1 MADERRAQ
9 RGPPESEL
17 QRRRHRSRV
26 QRELHVQVVLGRRLW
41 RTGWDREGRRSTAA
55 ATAAGTGVRRAGGSD
70 QSGTGRRTRSPR
82 APRRSRAAL
91 SRNDRSRGRSARC
104 PGRVPGCDRRAPDH
118 ASLCGAPAHGRHLAA
133 YHPPDKG
140 ESTTMAT
147 PTLQNYIDGRWLDA
161 SGGETF
167 ENTNPATGELIAN
180 VAKSTVT
187 DVDRAVDAAR
197 RALDGWRLYP
207 APKRGEILYRA
218 GEIMLTRK
226 DDLARQ
232 MTRGV
237 GKVVA
242 EARGDVQEGIDMT
255 YYIAGEGRRQ
265 FGDVVPA
272 ELPSKWAMSMRN
284 PHGVIA
290 AITPWNFPFAIPTW
304 KIMPALILGNTVV
317 FKPASYTPMLAVR
330 LVEILEEAGL
340 PNGVLNLVLGPGGEI
355 GDHLVQH
362 PLVDLVSFT
371 GSSEAGAHIS
381 EIAGRMLKRVSAEL
395 GGKNAIVVLDDADVD
410 LSIEGILWSAFG
422 TSGQRC
428 TAASRVIAHKGVANA
443 VIDKLVARAKKMK
456 MGHGL
461 DAGTDLGPVV
471 SKAAQE
477 KVASYMPIAEKEGAT
492 IATGGRIPTEGALAK
507 GFFDEPTVLI
517 DVKPNMR
524 VAQEEIFGPVT
535 GVIEVNR

>member
-1 MADERRAQ
+1 
-9 RGPPESEL
+9 
-17 QRRRHRSRV
+17 
-26 QRELHVQVVLGRRLW
+26 
-41 RTGWDREGRRSTAA
+41 
-55 ATAAGTGVRRAGGSD
+55 
-70 QSGTGRRTRSPR
+70 
-82 APRRSRAAL
+82 
-91 SRNDRSRGRSARC
+91 
-104 PGRVPGCDRRAPDH
+104 
-118 ASLCGAPAHGRHLAA
+118 
-133 YHPPDKG
+133 
-140 ESTTMAT
+140 MAT
-147 PTLQNYIDGRWLDA
+147 PHLKNFIDGRWVDSVSGDA
-161 SGGETF
+161 F
-167 ENTNPATGELIAN
+167 EDVDPATGEVIAT
-180 VAKSTVT
+180 ATKSTVA
-187 DVDRAVDAAR
+187 DIDKAVEAAKRAADA
-197 RALDGWRLYP
+197 WRLYP

-218 GEIMLTRK
+218 AEMMLERK
-226 DDLARQ
+226 DQLARE
-232 MTRGV
+232 MTSEM
-237 GKVVA
+237 GKVLG

-272 ELPSKWAMSMRN
+272 ELPNKWAMSMRH

-317 FKPASYTPMLAVR
+317 FKPASATPMLAVR
-330 LVEILEEAGL
+330 LVEILEAAGV
-340 PNGVLNLVLGPGGEI
+340 PKGVLNLVLGAGGDL

-362 PLVDLVSFT
+362 PSVDLVSFT
-371 GSSEAGAHIS
+371 GSSDTGSHIS
-381 EIAGRMLKRVSAEL
+381 EIAGRLLKRVSAEL

-410 LSIEGILWSAFG
+410 LALEGIVWSAFG

-428 TAASRVIAHKGVANA
+428 TAASRVIVNKGVAND
-443 VIDKLVARAKKMK
+443 VIDKLVGRAKKMK

-492 IATGGRIPTEGALAK
+492 IAAGGRIPTEGALAK
-507 GFFDEPTVLI
+507 GFFHEPTVLI

-535 GVIEVNR
+535 SVIEVSSIDEAIKVLNSTKYGLSCSVYTKNINNAFRFMRDAETGLVYVNAGTIGAEIQLPFGGMKSTGNGHREAGRAALDVYSEWKSIYVDFSGKLQRAQMDTEENKAP